1 MGFRPLP
8 KLTATDVTHCEA
20 CWTAPVTTIRTTTEG
35 RDLLCAPC
43 TTANTPPRVL
53 LFPPLGIYRLT
64 ERRLDMGKHGKPKP
78 QLPPDPGP
86 HPPKP
91 TPKSPPGT
99 PPV

>member
-1 MGFRPLP
+1 M
-8 KLTATDVTHCEA
+8 LTQVFPRSITDVTTCEA
-20 CWTAPVTTIRTTTEG
+20 CWRAPVTIARITPTT
-35 RDLLCAPC
+35 RDLLCTPC
-43 TTANTPPRVL
+43 AHDHTPPRTS

-64 ERRLDMGKHGKPKP
+64 HRALDMGKHGKPRP

>member
-1 MGFRPLP
+1 MILSIDFRCSP
-8 KLTATDVTHCEA
+8 TDATHCEA
-20 CWTAPVTTIRTTTEG
+20 CWCEPVTVSRITATG
-35 RDLLCAPC
+35 RDLLCAAC
-43 TTANTPPRVL
+43 ALADCPPRVV

-64 ERRLDMGKHGKPKP
+64 HRKLEMGKHAKPKP

>member
-1 MGFRPLP
+1 MILAPHFPR
-8 KLTATDVTHCEA
+8 TATDVTTCEA
-20 CWTAPVTTIRTTTEG
+20 CWRNPVTTARITDTG

-43 TTANTPPRVL
+43 VHTDAPPRTI

-64 ERRLDMGKHGKPKP
+64 HRRIDMGKHGKPKP